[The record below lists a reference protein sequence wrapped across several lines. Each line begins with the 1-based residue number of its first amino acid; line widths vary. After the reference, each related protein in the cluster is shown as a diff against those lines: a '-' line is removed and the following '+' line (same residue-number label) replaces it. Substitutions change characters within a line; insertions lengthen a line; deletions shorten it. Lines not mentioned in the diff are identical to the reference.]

1 VLGIV
6 RVGVGLVTIISNP
19 LYLLPCSTPGT
30 NLLVSS
36 PSPSHDTRDDERSEQ
51 HAASRSQGDNRNEQ
65 ILLLSLEILERSR
78 IRGGGVI
85 PVRNRTLDI
94 RSLDTLGWEKLRPI
108 SIDLA
113 FGIVTLRANPVDE
126 EVGDNVLSAGRLLC
140 EAQVTVTVLLD
151 ERGAFIQPASDER
164 GVSEGSGGVGL
175 VSDNDDGVLQRAVP
189 WTGEPFDG
197 TSGPSVAIVGRLR
210 ELAAD

>member
-1 VLGIV
+1 MLGIV

-30 NLLVSS
+30 NWLVSL

-51 HAASRSQGDNRNEQ
+51 HATSRSQGDNRNEQ
-65 ILLLSLEILERSR
+65 ILLLGLEILECSR
-78 IRGGGVI
+78 ICGGGVI

-94 RSLDTLGWEKLRPI
+94 RSLDTLGWEKLRTI
-108 SIDLA
+108 GVDLA

-126 EVGDNVLSAGRLLC
+126 EVGDDVLGAGRLLG
-140 EAQVTVTVLLD
+140 EAQMTITVLLD
-151 ERGAFIQPASDER
+151 EGGAFVQPASDER

-175 VSDNDDGVLQRAVP
+175 VSDNDDGVLQRVVP
-189 WTGEPFDG
+189 WTGEPFDS
-197 TSGPSVAIVGRLR
+197 TSMPSVAIVGRLR